1 MHIPERLNWLRQH
14 ESGRAWLANLPTVV
28 SGLARA
34 WNLQVSAPFAGANV
48 SYVAPAMR
56 GTEQVVLKVQWP
68 DDESAHEADA
78 LRVWNGAGAVRLLA
92 HDMERHAL
100 LIERCLPGTYLAA
113 AGVDA
118 LAVLIDLLPR
128 LWKAVGPPFKSL
140 TEEASEWA
148 ATLHA
153 DWDAAGR
160 PCERTLVDA
169 AAEFLDQLARSQG
182 EQVLVHQDLHGENVL
197 AAEREPWL
205 VIDPKPLTG
214 EREFSLA
221 PIIRS
226 FELGHSK
233 RDVIYRLDR
242 LSSELALDRDR
253 VRRWTIAQTIAW
265 SFGSDYAAHHYE
277 TARWLLGASKL
288 DAE

>member
-1 MHIPERLNWLRQH
+1 MHIPERLNWLRRH
-14 ESGRAWLANLPTVV
+14 EAGRAWLANLPTVV
-28 SGLARA
+28 AGLARE
-34 WNLQVSAPFAGANV
+34 WNLQVGAAFEGSNV

-56 GTEQVVLKVQWP
+56 GSEHVVLKVQWP

-78 LRVWNGAGAVRLLA
+78 LRVWNGDGAARLLA
-92 HDMERHAL
+92 HDAEGHAL
-100 LIERCLPGTYLAA
+100 LIERCVPGTYLAAA

-128 LWKAVGPPFKSL
+128 LWTVVGPPFKSL
-140 TEEASEWA
+140 TEEAQGWA
-148 ATLHA
+148 ATLYA
-153 DWDAAGR
+153 DWDAASR
-160 PCERTLVDA
+160 PCERWLVDA

-205 VIDPKPLTG
+205 VIDPKPLAG

-226 FELGHSK
+226 FEFGHSQK
-233 RDVIYRLDR
+233 EVIYRLDR
-242 LSSELALDRDR
+242 LSSELQLDRGR
-253 VRRWTIAQTIAW
+253 VRGWTIAQTVAW
-265 SFGSDYAAHHYE
+265 SFDGSYAARHYE
-277 TARWLLGASKL
+277 TARWLLGAG
-288 DAE
+288 